1 MPTPCSPRCC
11 RTRHQKVFEALGGQ
25 GVWAAQPELKTVSQD
40 GGPDYPVLT
49 GDYAS
54 QQAVWASRPIVA
66 GTPLAKPTPLFTKLD
81 ETLAQTG
88 PSWAPI
94 G

>member
-1 MPTPCSPRCC
+1 M
-11 RTRHQKVFEALGGQ
+11 
-25 GVWAAQPELKTVSQD
+25 WAAQPQIVEVTDEDLT
-40 GGPDYPVLT
+40 YPTLQ

-66 GTPLAKPTPLFTKLD
+66 GTPLAKPSPLFQKLD
-81 ETLAQTG
+81 DKLGQTG
-88 PSWAPI
+88 PEWAPI